1 LFGGGVVKLWVV
13 VLLACA
19 LVPGTASAFR
29 TLTDEPELEKAG
41 GQPIGWTRWPIRF
54 ELYEQAGD
62 PLGGAATHDALEEAI
77 AVWDGSACASGA
89 FEAGGRTTLPAKLED
104 GRNTVQWVHSN
115 WDKVGPADAVAITEN
130 LYQVKVGQY
139 VLIEADI
146 YINATRRVIWDGE
159 MLAHLDGVLAH
170 ELGHALGLAHP
181 CEINGENGA
190 PRCGPEP
197 MSLMHPRYDPRAFA
211 LTEDDDEGTCWLYP
225 DAAPRREMEA
235 ESACS
240 VTRPRA
246 REGLPTWLWLAAGAL
261 MIAARVR
268 GVLTRRV
275 RSSRRLRV
283 PPAP

>member
-1 LFGGGVVKLWVV
+1 MPRALLGGGAVKLWVI

-29 TLTDEPELEKAG
+29 TLTDEPEFEEAD

-62 PLGGAATHDALEEAI
+62 PLGGAATHAALERAI
-77 AVWDGSACASGA
+77 QVWDGSSCVSGA
-89 FEAGGRTTLPAKLED
+89 LEAGGRASSPAKLED
-104 GRNTVQWVHSN
+104 GRNTVQWVRTG
-115 WDKVGPADAVAITEN
+115 WEEIGPADAVAITEN

-139 VLIEADI
+139 ALIEADI
-146 YINATRRVIWDGE
+146 YINATRMVDWDGD
-159 MLAHLDGVLAH
+159 MLANLDGVLAH

-190 PRCGPEP
+190 PHCAPLP

-211 LTEDDDEGTCWLYP
+211 LSDDDDEGACWLYP
-225 DAAPRREMEA
+225 DAAPRSETEV

-240 VTRPRA
+240 VSGLRPRA
-246 REGLPTWLWLAAGAL
+246 PSSSMALLGLAASAL
-261 MIAARVR
+261 VLAAR
-268 GVLTRRV
+268 RR
-275 RSSRRLRV
+275 RALAQPS
-283 PPAP
+283 